1 MGVEKN
7 SVPDSSEAFIADR
20 FIEDILGK
28 PTWRVKC
35 NNSVLL
41 NCFNNGPMS
50 FAYTKLECLNID
62 LIKTIEQI
70 GFNLIDTNIQF
81 ERSKKRACRDMKL
94 PSNYD
99 MRFAQLDDRE
109 TVEKVAFTSFKYSRF
124 HLDPLI
130 PNTLASDI
138 KRSWAGNY
146 FMGKRGDTMVVSTF
160 QNKVV
165 GFLQLL
171 LNGNTYIIDLIAV
184 EKSHQGKGL
193 AGKMIEFAA
202 AKCCEWITMSVGT
215 QLSNIPSINLY
226 QKLGFCICNS
236 SYVFHYHGP
245 VQP

>member
-7 SVPDSSEAFIADR
+7 SVPDSPEGFIADR
-20 FIEDILGK
+20 FIAGILGK

-35 NNSVLL
+35 NTSVLL

-62 LIKTIEQI
+62 LIKTFEQI

-109 TVEKVAFTSFKYSRF
+109 TVEKVAFSSIKYSRF

-226 QKLGFCICNS
+226 QKLGFRICNS

-245 VQP
+245 VQS